1 MKLNIQKFGGRGASS
16 STSEYSLAV
25 QERPEYKRELGK
37 SRYAVQF
44 RNGNMGVIDFNS
56 NRRTGN
62 VERSNHSLDAYFN
75 MKVYQRTDGGDIY
88 LLTQKQMNAVNKK
101 MPTISEYQA
110 NREKAMEKIEKLVK
124 QNAGKTIK
132 KKRK

>member
-1 MKLNIQKFGGRGASS
+1 MKLEIQKFGGRGASS
-16 STSEYSLAV
+16 SAEEYSLAV
-25 QERPEYKRELGK
+25 QENPKYKRELGK

-44 RNGNMGVIDFNS
+44 RNGNMSVIDFNS

-62 VERSNHSLDAYFN
+62 AEKSNHSLDAYSN

-88 LLTQKQMNAVNKK
+88 LLTQKQMDAVNKK
-101 MPTISEYQA
+101 MPTRSEYQA
-110 NREKAMEKIEKLVK
+110 DREKTMQNIEKLVK
-124 QNAGKTIK
+124 QNANKTIK